1 MLAPVWT
8 GGPAQASAAHPP
20 LVIEQVGDDLE
31 HAGFGVTQVCYFLSY
46 VTSGKLLCLS
56 EPSSC

>member
-8 GGPAQASAAHPP
+8 GGLAQASAAHPP

-46 VTSGKLLCLS
+46 VTSGKSLCLS

>member
-8 GGPAQASAAHPP
+8 GGLAQASAAHPP

-31 HAGFGVTQVCYFLSY
+31 RAGFGVTQVCYFLSY
-46 VTSGKLLCLS
+46 VTSGKSLCLS

>member
-20 LVIEQVGDDLE
+20 LVIEQAGDDLE
-31 HAGFGVTQVCYFLSY
+31 RDGFGVNPDLLLLKLHDLRQV
-46 VTSGKLLCLS
+46 
-56 EPSSC
+56 